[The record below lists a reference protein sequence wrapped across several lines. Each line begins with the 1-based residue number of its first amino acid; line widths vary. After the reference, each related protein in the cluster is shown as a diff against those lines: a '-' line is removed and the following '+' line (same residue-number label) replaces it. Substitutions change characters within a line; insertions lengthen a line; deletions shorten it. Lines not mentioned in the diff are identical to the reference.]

1 MFVSGPC
8 KIGKTTFCAKV
19 HSLFEEQLRAL
30 ATALGPVHF
39 KGFLS
44 VEQRRD
50 SERMGLEVAVHPF
63 VFAEA
68 HEDAAE
74 LLELMML

>member
-8 KIGKTTFCAKV
+8 KIGKTTFCARV
-19 HSLFEEQLRAL
+19 HSLFQEQLRAPE
-30 ATALGPVHF
+30 TALGLVHL

-50 SERMGLEVAVHPF
+50 SERMSLEMAVRPV

-68 HEDAAE
+68 HEDPAE